1 MSTANQTEIEISL
14 ASWLRSLTPSALQ
27 EMLVLLQQPNLISFA
42 LGLPAPEFFPL
53 EELAQAMENTLR
65 LGPKTLQ
72 YNPSLPILKS
82 HIVELMKERG
92 VSCHEDQIF
101 LTGGAQQGLSLLA
114 HLFLEQGRPVVSEEL
129 IYTGFQQVLLPFQ
142 AAKRTVPTDLDSGMD
157 VDAVRYHLERGN
169 RPAFIYAITEG
180 HNPCGVSMHPDKRS
194 RLVDLARDYQVPII
208 EDDAYG
214 FLSYDDKS
222 TPALRALDDKWVCY
236 VGSFSK
242 TLAPALRAGWL
253 VVSEELMTP
262 LSIIKESIDINSTT
276 LAQRLVESYLDM
288 GHMPARLNKL
298 RREYQRRRDAML
310 AALQEHLPPQ
320 SYWSKPEN
328 GFFIWV
334 KLPESLDV
342 NELLEIAVK
351 TEQVAFIPGDAFRV
365 QEDGPHT
372 KYVRLNFSHCTPE
385 TIAEGVQRLGRA
397 LRHLQ
402 DEDVPAR
409 AVS

>member
-1 MSTANQTEIEISL
+1 
-14 ASWLRSLTPSALQ
+14 
-27 EMLVLLQQPNLISFA
+27 MLMQQPQLISFA

-72 YNPSLPILKS
+72 YNPSLPALKS
-82 HIVELMKERG
+82 HIIELMKGRG

-101 LTGGAQQGLSLLA
+101 LTAGAQQGISLLA
-114 HLFLEQGRPVVSEEL
+114 HLFLEQGREVVSEEL

-142 AAKRTVPTDLDSGMD
+142 PRKLTVPTDLDSGME

-180 HNPCGVSMHPDKRS
+180 HNPCGISMHPDKRS
-194 RLVDLARDYQVPII
+194 RLVELAREYQVPIV

-214 FLSYDDKS
+214 LLSYDNKS
-222 TPALRALDDKWVCY
+222 IPALRAFDEKWVCY

-242 TLAPALRAGWL
+242 ILAPALRVGWL
-253 VVSEELMTP
+253 VVPEALVTP

-276 LAQRLVESYLDM
+276 FSQRLVQSYLEM
-288 GHMPARLNKL
+288 GYMPARLDKL

-310 AALQEHLPPQ
+310 SALQEHLPAQ
-320 SYWSKPEN
+320 SYWSKPEH

-334 KLPESLDV
+334 KLPESFDV
-342 NELLEIAVK
+342 AELLEIAVK

-365 QEDGPHT
+365 EEDKPRT
-372 KYVRLNFSHCTPE
+372 PYVRLNFSHCTPE

-397 LRHLQ
+397 LRHLTLL
-402 DEDVPAR
+402 ENPKSFLEE
-409 AVS
+409 VSTASRSAPKYTQ

>member
-1 MSTANQTEIEISL
+1 
-14 ASWLRSLTPSALQ
+14 
-27 EMLVLLQQPNLISFA
+27 MLVLLQQPNMISFA

-53 EELAQAMENTLR
+53 EELAQAMENILS

-72 YNPSLPILKS
+72 YNPSLPVLKS
-82 HIVELMKERG
+82 HIVELMKGRG

-101 LTGGAQQGLSLLA
+101 LTGGAQQGISLLA
-114 HLFLEQGRPVVSEEL
+114 HLFLEQRRQVVSEEL

-142 AAKRTVPTDLDSGMD
+142 ADKLTVPTDPDSGME

-194 RLVDLARDYQVPII
+194 LLVDLSRDYQVPII

-214 FLSYDDKS
+214 FLSYDNKS
-222 TPALRALDDKWVCY
+222 TPALRALDEKWVCY

-242 TLAPALRAGWL
+242 TLAPALRVGWL
-253 VVSEELMTP
+253 VVSEELMIP

-276 LAQRLVESYLDM
+276 LAQRLVQNYLDM
-288 GHMPARLNKL
+288 GRMPARLNKL
-298 RREYQRRRDAML
+298 RREYQTRRDAML
-310 AALQEHLPPQ
+310 AALQEHLPSQ
-320 SYWSKPEN
+320 SYWRKPEN
-328 GFFIWV
+328 GFFVWV
-334 KLPESLDV
+334 KLPESFDV
-342 NELLEIAVK
+342 KELLEISIE

-365 QEDGPHT
+365 REDGPWT
-372 KYVRLNFSHCTPE
+372 QYVRLNFSHCTPE
-385 TIAEGVQRLGRA
+385 IIAEGVQRLGRA

-402 DEDVPAR
+402 DENVLAR
-409 AVS
+409 AKRVWS